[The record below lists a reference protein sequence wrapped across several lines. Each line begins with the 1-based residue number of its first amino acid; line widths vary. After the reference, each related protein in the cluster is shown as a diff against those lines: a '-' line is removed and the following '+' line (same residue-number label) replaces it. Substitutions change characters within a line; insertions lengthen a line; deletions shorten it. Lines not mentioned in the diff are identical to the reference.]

1 MKPARSSWS
10 GEITTVAARRKE
22 GLPRMLLQREEGW
35 EICGEDEHD
44 LNGGFIWGD
53 EEEHHARLHTPVNS
67 FGLDFVHSTDTIES
81 LFEQ

>member
-10 GEITTVAARRKE
+10 GEITTVAARRK

-44 LNGGFIWGD
+44 FNRGFIWGD
-53 EEEHHARLHTPVNS
+53 EEEQLHTPVNS